1 MSIDITIQRQVG
13 TGERTFSLDVQLRT
27 QAKRIALFGPSG
39 SGKTLTVQAVAG
51 LMKPSSGH
59 IRIGQRTF
67 YNSQQR
73 IWLAP
78 QKRRMAY
85 LLQDYGL
92 FPHLTV
98 AQNIC
103 FGLSSLWVN
112 PRRKPK
118 LPASAQRWIEA
129 FELQA
134 ILENYPTEISGGQK
148 QRTAMAR
155 ALAVEPELLV
165 LDEPLSALDVQL
177 RIRMRKELAQLQSQ
191 LEIPSII
198 ITHDP
203 EDAVELADEVFRI
216 QNGKIVAK
224 CHPAELMQHA
234 EHLREQRQLANAVD
248 DPAVTSVYAAE
259 KPLGTQLGLA

>member
-1 MSIDITIQRQVG
+1 
-13 TGERTFSLDVQLRT
+13 
-27 QAKRIALFGPSG
+27 
-39 SGKTLTVQAVAG
+39 
-51 LMKPSSGH
+51 
-59 IRIGQRTF
+59 
-67 YNSQQR
+67 
-73 IWLAP
+73 
-78 QKRRMAY
+78 
-85 LLQDYGL
+85 
-92 FPHLTV
+92 
-98 AQNIC
+98 
-103 FGLSSLWVN
+103 
-112 PRRKPK
+112 
-118 LPASAQRWIEA
+118 
-129 FELQA
+129 
-134 ILENYPTEISGGQK
+134 
-148 QRTAMAR
+148 MAR

-203 EDAVELADEVFRI
+203 EDAVKLADEVFRI